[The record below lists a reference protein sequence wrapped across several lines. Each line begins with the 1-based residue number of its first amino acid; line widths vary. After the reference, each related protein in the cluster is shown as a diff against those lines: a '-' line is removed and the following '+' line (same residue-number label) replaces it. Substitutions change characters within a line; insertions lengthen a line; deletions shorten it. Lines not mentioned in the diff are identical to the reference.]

1 MRKLFLL
8 LLLVGSGVA
17 TMAQHN
23 EAFNL
28 YEVEKKSFKQK
39 AAFIPSAIHNNY
51 DILYHRVYWKLD
63 PSVKAISGS
72 VASHFK
78 VLTNDFSTV
87 HFDLSVALTVDS
99 VWYKNVT
106 TSFTH
111 TSDIL
116 TINLPEPLSQNTI
129 DSVTVF
135 YHGVPPESG
144 FGSFEAS
151 SHNGVPVLWT
161 LSEPYGAKEWWPCKQ
176 TLTDKVDSID
186 IYVQTPSQY
195 RAASNGKLISEIVS
209 GDFKTAYWKHRHA
222 ITTYLVAVAVT
233 NYESYADFAQ
243 VSENQTVEILNYVY
257 PESKSGAEIATKYT
271 IGVMELFS
279 SLFIPYPFANEKYGH
294 AQFGWGGGM
303 EHQTMSFM
311 GGFSP
316 SLITH
321 ELAHQWFGDYVTCSS
336 WQDIW
341 VNEGFAVFCEAL
353 AQEHLHPE
361 NYLQWKKDR
370 IQIVLN
376 QARSGSVFVDDTTS
390 VNRIFSN
397 ALTYQKGGLIIHQLR
412 HQIGDEAF
420 FAGMKTLLTDAETAD
435 GFASAAQIKT
445 IFENSADTNLSIY
458 FDNWYYGQ
466 GYPIYT
472 LNWLQ
477 ETNGEVSLS
486 IQQTTTNSA
495 VTFFPMQVPVFF
507 KAANEDTL
515 MVFHNTQDRQ
525 SFTFTPGFEVSE
537 VVFDPDYTIIAP
549 HPAQIVLNISED
561 LLNESIIIAPN
572 PTNERLNI
580 KGRGAKIKLVNLI
593 DNSGRQVFTQLYP
606 DNPSRVHLDM
616 TNIPIGFY
624 YVRVETDKGVVVK
637 TLIRNP

>member
-1 MRKLFLL
+1 MKKLFLFL
-8 LLLVGSGVA
+8 ILSGMSLA
-17 TMAQHN
+17 TMAQQDDTN
-23 EAFNL
+23 YLQA
-28 YEVEKKSFKQK
+28 VEKKGFKQK
-39 AAFIPSAIHNNY
+39 VAFIPSAIHNNY
-51 DILYHRVYWKLD
+51 DVLYHRVFWKLD

-78 VLTNDFSTV
+78 TLTNDFSSV
-87 HFDLSVALTVDS
+87 NFDLSVALTVDS
-99 VWYKNVT
+99 VWYKNET
-106 TSFTH
+106 TGFTH
-111 TSDIL
+111 ASDIL

-144 FGSFEAS
+144 FGSFETS

-186 IYVQTPSQY
+186 IYVETPKQY
-195 RAASNGKLISEIVS
+195 RAASNGKLISETVT

-243 VSENQTVEILNYVY
+243 VSEHQTVEILNYVY
-257 PESKSGAEIATKYT
+257 PESKSSAEIATKYT

-279 SLFIPYPFANEKYGH
+279 SLFIPYPFADEKYGH
-294 AQFGWGGGM
+294 AQFGWRGGM

-311 GGFSP
+311 VGFSP

-321 ELAHQWFGDYVTCSS
+321 ELAHQWFGDYVTCAS

-353 AQEHLHPE
+353 VQEHLHPE
-361 NYLQWKKDR
+361 NFLQWKKDR
-370 IQIVLN
+370 LQIVLG
-376 QARSGSVFVDDTTS
+376 QARSGSVFVEDTTS
-390 VNRIFSN
+390 VDRIFSYP
-397 ALTYQKGGLIIHQLR
+397 LTYQKGGLILHQLR

-420 FAGMKTLLTDAETAD
+420 FAGIKNLLTAAETAD
-435 GFASAAQIKT
+435 GFASAMQVKT
-445 IFENSADTNLSIY
+445 YFENAADTNLSTY

-472 LNWLQ
+472 INWLQ
-477 ETNGEVSLS
+477 EISGDLSLS
-486 IQQTTTNSA
+486 IRQTTTNSA
-495 VTFFPMQVPVFF
+495 VTFFPLHVPILF
-507 KAANEDTL
+507 KGATQDTL
-515 MVFHNTQDRQ
+515 IVFHNFENKQ
-525 SFTFTPGFEVSE
+525 SYGFNLDFEVSA

-549 HPAQIVLNISED
+549 HPAQIILSISED
-561 LLNESIIIAPN
+561 VLNESIIVAPN

-593 DNSGRQVFTQLYP
+593 DNSGRQVFTQSYP
-606 DNPSRVHLDM
+606 DNPSRIHLDM

-637 TLIRNP
+637 TMVRHP

>member
-1 MRKLFLL
+1 MSKLFLL
-8 LLLVGSGVA
+8 FLFVGSCFA

-23 EAFNL
+23 QPLNHSEF
-28 YEVEKKSFKQK
+28 EKKSFKQK
-39 AAFIPSAIHNNY
+39 AAFIPSALHNNY
-51 DILYHRVYWKLD
+51 DIIYHRVFWKLD

-78 VLTNDFSTV
+78 VLTNDFSLV
-87 HFDLSVALTVDS
+87 NFDLSLALTVDS

-111 TSDIL
+111 ASDIL
-116 TINLPEPLSQNTI
+116 SINLPEPLPENTI

-144 FGSFEAS
+144 FGSFETDV
-151 SHNGVPVLWT
+151 HNGTPVLWT

-186 IYVQTPSQY
+186 IYVQTPAQY
-195 RAASNGKLISEIVS
+195 RAASNGKLISETVS
-209 GDFKTAYWKHRHA
+209 GDLKTAFWKHRHA

-233 NYESYADFAQ
+233 NYESFSDFAQ
-243 VSENQTVEILNYVY
+243 VSQNQTVEILNYVY
-257 PESKSGAEIATKYT
+257 PESKIWAEPAAEYT
-271 IGVMELFS
+271 VGVMELYS
-279 SLFIPYPFANEKYGH
+279 NLFIPYPFADEKYGH

-316 SLITH
+316 GLITH

-353 AQEHLHPE
+353 VQEHLQPE
-361 NYLQWKKDR
+361 NFLQWKKSR
-370 IQIVLN
+370 MQTVLD
-376 QARSGSVFVDDTTS
+376 QAKAGSVFVDDTTS
-390 VNRIFSN
+390 INRIFSN

-420 FAGMKTLLTDAETAD
+420 FAAIKSLLTDAETANS
-435 GFASAAQIKT
+435 FSSASQIRT
-445 IFENSADTNLSIY
+445 LFENAADTNLSTY

-472 LNWLQ
+472 INWIQ
-477 ETNGEVSLS
+477 EPDGVVSVT
-486 IQQTTTNSA
+486 IKQTTTHSS
-495 VTFFPMQVPVFF
+495 VTFFPMRIPILF
-507 KAANEDTL
+507 KGNDTELL
-515 MVFHNTQDRQ
+515 MEFHNTQNQQ
-525 SFTFTPGFEVSE
+525 SFTCSPGFDVSA

-549 HPAQIVLNISED
+549 HPAQIILNITED
-561 LLNESIIIAPN
+561 LLNENISIAPN
-572 PTNERLNI
+572 PSNERLNI
-580 KGRGAKIKLVNLI
+580 KGRGVKIKRVNLI
-593 DNSGRQVFTQLYP
+593 DNSGRQVFTESYSE
-606 DNPSRVHLDM
+606 NPSRVHLDL

-624 YVRVETDKGVVVK
+624 YVRVETDKGIVVK